1 MRNFTELFEYLKN
14 TNGNELFKEVKLI
27 TSGDI
32 DEVLLGV
39 GKLTGL
45 LKSIDYFLT
54 SPKPLLK
61 EDDDEI
67 LTIAEASS
75 YLKLNEKTVRKLIK
89 QRKIEAF
96 EIGTVDKKDAR
107 GTIRVRKSACDAYLS
122 TCKI

>member
-14 TNGNELFKEVKLI
+14 TNDSELFKEVKLI

-45 LKSIDYFLT
+45 LKSIDYFLI

-61 EDDDEI
+61 EQDDEI

-107 GTIRVRKSACDAYLS
+107 GTIRVRKSACDASLS
-122 TCKI
+122 NCRI